1 MNHSLKRLVAKFF
14 CVTFAGILFYL
25 ISTPAQALSPP
36 LSSEQLEKDSDLIVE
51 SEALQ
56 SIRCLEKVES
66 NRCSDV
72 YRYEI
77 PVVIRKVLKGKFK
90 AGEKITV
97 TFIHYDYGKSGCVGD
112 QGPIILPG
120 LEGLFYLRS
129 QSEKVYNA
137 FHWSAVKTARPGSGS
152 LPKCR

>member
-1 MNHSLKRLVAKFF
+1 MNHSLTRLVVKLF
-14 CVTFAGILFYL
+14 CVTFSGIIFYL
-25 ISTPAQALSPP
+25 PGNPAQALSPP

-51 SEALQ
+51 GEALE
-56 SIRCLEKVES
+56 SIRCMEKVES

-77 PVVIRKVLKGKFK
+77 PVVIRRVLKGKFK

-97 TFIHYDYGKSGCVGD
+97 SYLHYDYGKSDCVGD
-112 QGPIILPG
+112 QGPVILPG
-120 LEGLFYLRS
+120 QEGLFYLRS
-129 QSEKVYNA
+129 QSEKVYDA
-137 FHWSAVKTARPGSGS
+137 FHWSAVKTTRPGAGF